1 MIPQKEKEYLL
12 SLKQEDMCYDLW
24 VALFADT
31 TSVVNGKVTVK
42 KSRFSPDDEFVLN
55 PGEYFNTTKVTTNVG
70 LFIYNKYI
78 IENEFEQVL
87 GYWNT
92 PIDKKQLGAI
102 ESKLSK
108 ALLNQKIT
116 MEQMVKYLDKT
127 QHLSM
132 SLHHV
137 ICGSF
142 TMNTLMPNKD
152 AMKYRDKFVKE
163 HKKELEA
170 GDVTLAVKLEKDVMD
185 IAKEKLA
192 NDHGMDLYDS
202 GARGSFGNNFKT
214 ISLMK
219 GPIYNPIL
227 GRFEVVTTNF
237 MEGIDKKD
245 IATYA
250 NGVVAGAY
258 PKAVGT
264 QESGYLAKQLVA
276 ALQTVV
282 LDKKGSDCGSKGYI
296 TVTITP
302 ELKNDFNYRYI
313 IEGNKLVL
321 IDDSNLDKY
330 VGKTVKMRSPMYCV
344 GKKLCRVCAGTI
356 HEKLEIENIGLT
368 STKVAS
374 TLLNLSM
381 KKFHDTST
389 KTNEINLNKMTV

>member
-1 MIPQKEKEYLL
+1 MVTQKDKDYLL
-12 SLKQEDMCYDLW
+12 SIKQEEICYDLL
-24 VALFADT
+24 VQLLGDT
-31 TSVVNGKVTVK
+31 TQLVNGKVVVK
-42 KSRFSPDDEFVLN
+42 KSRFKPEDEFVLN
-55 PGEYFNTTKVTTNVG
+55 PGEYFNKEKVTTTVG
-70 LFIYNKYI
+70 LFLYNKYI
-78 IENEFEQVL
+78 VENDFEKVL

-92 PIDKKQLGAI
+92 TIDKKELGTI
-102 ESKLSK
+102 EYKLSK
-108 ALLNQKIT
+108 ALMNQQIT
-116 MEQMVKYLDKT
+116 VEQMARYLDKT

-142 TMNTLMPNKD
+142 TMNTLIPNKD
-152 AMKYRDKFVKE
+152 AISYRDKFVKQ
-163 HKKELEA
+163 HKKELDE
-170 GDVTLAVKLEKDVMD
+170 GNVNLAVKLEKDVMG
-185 IAKEKLA
+185 IAKDKLA
-192 NDHGMDLYDS
+192 GDSGMDLYDS

-250 NGVVAGAY
+250 NAVIAGAY

-276 ALQTVV
+276 ALQTVT
-282 LDKKGSDCGSKGYI
+282 LDEKGSDCGTKGYI

-302 ELKNDFNYRYI
+302 QLKNDFNYRYI
-313 IEGNKLVL
+313 IEGSKLVL
-321 IDDSNLDKY
+321 IDDSNIDKY
-330 VGKTVKMRSPMYCV
+330 VNRTVKMRSPMYCI

-356 HEKLEIENIGLT
+356 HEKLGIENIGLT

-389 KTNEINLNKMTV
+389 KTNEIDLNKMTV

>member
-1 MIPQKEKEYLL
+1 MVTQKDKDYLL
-12 SLKQEDMCYDLW
+12 SIKQEEICYDLL
-24 VALFADT
+24 VQLLGDT
-31 TSVVNGKVTVK
+31 TQLVNGKVVVK
-42 KSRFSPDDEFVLN
+42 KSRFKPEDEFVLN
-55 PGEYFNTTKVTTNVG
+55 PGEYFNKEKVTTTVG
-70 LFIYNKYI
+70 LFLYNKYI
-78 IENEFEQVL
+78 VENDFEKVL

-92 PIDKKQLGAI
+92 TIDKKELGTI
-102 ESKLSK
+102 EYKLSK
-108 ALLNQKIT
+108 ALMNQQIT
-116 MEQMVKYLDKT
+116 VEQMARYLDKT

-142 TMNTLMPNKD
+142 TMNTLIPNKD
-152 AMKYRDKFVKE
+152 AISYRDKFVKQ
-163 HKKELEA
+163 HKKELDE
-170 GDVTLAVKLEKDVMD
+170 GNVNLAVKLEKDVMG
-185 IAKEKLA
+185 IAKDKLA
-192 NDHGMDLYDS
+192 GDSGMDLYDS

-250 NGVVAGAY
+250 NAVIAGAY

-276 ALQTVV
+276 ALQTVT
-282 LDKKGSDCGSKGYI
+282 LDEKGSDCGTNGYI

-302 ELKNDFNYRYI
+302 QLKNDFNYRYI
-313 IEGNKLVL
+313 IEGSKLVL
-321 IDDSNLDKY
+321 IDDSNIDKY
-330 VGKTVKMRSPMYCV
+330 VNRTVKMRSPMYCI

-356 HEKLEIENIGLT
+356 HEKLGIENIGLT

-389 KTNEINLNKMTV
+389 KTNEIDLNKMTV